1 MKEVS
6 SVHPGNPGPA
16 TLYHDTKNDLAGA
29 APPARPDYCCTR
41 EESKIGHQPPIRLI
55 PAPHIAGVHSSRRGK
70 PDRYSLW
77 HLRTFCSSAY
87 RVLYRPPPHVDH
99 DIDRSHAVRG
109 IRIEGDARQ
118 LRIIPD
124 TTTATGVLPLP
135 VMVDNRVD
143 SRFLFRIARLVGID
157 RRFGIRIVKVVVNGD
172 DQVVV
177 NA

>member
-1 MKEVS
+1 M
-6 SVHPGNPGPA
+6 HPGNPGPA

-87 RVLYRPPPHVDH
+87 RVLYRPPPMSTMILTDRTLSEESGLKVTH
-99 DIDRSHAVRG
+99 DSSV
-109 IRIEGDARQ
+109 
-118 LRIIPD
+118 
-124 TTTATGVLPLP
+124 
-135 VMVDNRVD
+135 
-143 SRFLFRIARLVGID
+143 
-157 RRFGIRIVKVVVNGD
+157 
-172 DQVVV
+172 
-177 NA
+177 